1 LELVAQLIKNKF
13 ALFDLHLEYERS
25 ANQQIKTL
33 LDTGLLSQKESIR
46 LKKILPVLEECNK
59 LTSLDQQLKCEQR
72 LRQFLLDSGFS
83 ALAIDPTSSR
93 LDNVANSSQMPVADE
108 ALLDEA
114 YDLIFPIAKS
124 GTKSPIEDV
133 TLSANDLQQLGNQ
146 SFNKSDFKSA
156 IMYYE
161 KALQLNGNETKF
173 KVTIVCNKTL
183 ALLKLDTVVDTQLT
197 KVLDD
202 INWACKEDQTNA
214 KVFFCKGKILE
225 RLGRFREAFS
235 GTNI

>member
-1 LELVAQLIKNKF
+1 MRLTI
-13 ALFDLHLEYERS
+13 LF
-25 ANQQIKTL
+25 
-33 LDTGLLSQKESIR
+33 
-46 LKKILPVLEECNK
+46 
-59 LTSLDQQLKCEQR
+59 
-72 LRQFLLDSGFS
+72 
-83 ALAIDPTSSR
+83 
-93 LDNVANSSQMPVADE
+93 
-108 ALLDEA
+108 
-114 YDLIFPIAKS
+114 FPIAKS